1 MAATDMADARKVS
14 AKLAAARWDVSAVR
28 LSQRP
33 DLIAAFM
40 KGEMGADAVAKEI
53 GAKAIG
59 D

>member
-1 MAATDMADARKVS
+1 MIAARKVRV
-14 AKLAAARWDVSAVR
+14 KLNAARWDVTAAR
-28 LSQRP
+28 LSERP

-40 KGEMGADAVAKEI
+40 RGDMDADAVAKEI

>member
-1 MAATDMADARKVS
+1 MAAGDMIAAHKVRI
-14 AKLAAARWDVSAVR
+14 KLLAARWDVTRAR

-40 KGEMGADAVAKEI
+40 RGDMDADAVAKEI